1 MLNPSVNNAQRAYYK
16 LFTGTNQAEGYE
28 KIHLGFE
35 SHTKEI
41 VLEKDRTTY
50 LHIPNFSVSHPL
62 SSSSLIKDGAV
73 AGPIP
78 AMSDRILKK
87 QGGYSRT
94 THWGDSDF
102 RDGTWQCSWLYQG
115 DELQQP
121 IWLDRFYNPGHLE
134 RLGIDPSDPITYNS
148 NNPVYTD
155 LPSQLTLTP
164 GTWYQYF
171 HMGEKTAEDLITTLA
186 GLSGE
191 RLRLSID
198 NWTEPLTDSSIYKNY
213 IKTDSFNKN
222 WVKTTNIPEIE
233 DVSVLSFDTSDFI
246 DIQIPYNPAYNT
258 LNEFSITFWCYNKD
272 WLSSPSTQ
280 IVGNLDGDGYGVFL
294 DNLDYFPCFVLP
306 EIVYGHLLFFNQEG
320 ESYLDKTIKTSS
332 TISCVPI
339 NIAQDSEK
347 NIIVTD
353 DGILKR
359 LFKLNHTGDILSVT
373 SLTGTP
379 KECIVDQ
386 YDNVHIITTSGTYV
400 YNTDFVCISSD
411 KTTPYTPGTCL
422 YHGVSGIVTREL
434 NCLDVKYDFN
444 FQKWKINNS
453 GTVTVNDT
461 LISSLTSIKNST
473 NIAIDPYNNIW
484 VLHDKNTVSVINSI
498 TKTVNY
504 KFYIGTN
511 SSLNTARNIS
521 FIKSYNRNK
530 RTKTWY
536 ALISYRD
543 EKVLYNVTLN
553 GKIAKT
559 TLLPTKLSTQ
569 LPLEASDTPFNFTF
583 KGDFTGYEWSR
594 VFGKVLYNSKP
605 QLHFKV
611 GVRDTAVPEKSKTF
625 KASATIDSFT
635 PNTWHYIVCTYRNNT
650 LKVYINNILKGTSVI
665 PFNYQLTHT
674 KKNNFYIGCPA
685 GTTSNKNLE
694 LETTSM
700 IYDGYIDGIRVYDYQ
715 LDEKVIP
722 LFMRSKI
729 KGADIIWNVDINNIQ
744 YVEEIERFFKH
755 KLPGSKSV
763 FFKIVLAGSKITD
776 KSVRAI
782 IESNI
787 RSIVNKTKP
796 IYTEMI
802 EIVWAED
809 PPPLSTPCPTP
820 TLTPTVTR
828 TPTVTPTIT
837 PTITKTQTITPT
849 VTQTKTPTVTPT
861 LTRTP
866 TLTPT
871 VTPTSAPRI
880 VGCEPRIDILK
891 RFGLQGEGGYASGS
905 YNFVDGGTLYATTS
919 FRTSYIDGTLGTA
932 YKPTYFSQK
941 VVGGYTYECL
951 DNVLRVAGGRS
962 TIMFRNGKCYKSGT
976 EYYHPWLQ
984 ANINNIR
991 DVYTPSKYSDFPILM
1006 FSGELLKWKLT
1017 PIATPTLL
1025 SGVNVN
1031 GITVP
1036 LNNISYFIAIC
1047 QGHAPDLIVAGAD
1060 NAVWHINLQKT
1071 LAKQLSGITASS
1083 VSHIQIGDGTI
1094 KDGTNKNFLVYRNNK
1109 TKVYEL
1115 VRNTVTDMFDSV
1127 PSLPMSPQ
1135 PFILERGECIIDGV
1149 SQETQAVFLTNKYV
1163 RVGANAYP
1171 VNDGVRGSAVRVPPS
1186 TSYDHVIELS
1196 DGYYIFSSGGYG
1208 SAPVRSAFWTSLVEN
1223 LSASRT
1229 DIQPANHFQRMC
1241 TSPDDCVCDPDWR
1254 FVTPLDPCPSL
1265 DSCPESVLF
1274 LRGNGVDGLQND
1286 TFLDSSS
1293 NSFTI
1298 TKNGTP
1304 TQGSFTPYFGGS
1316 VYFNGTN
1323 YLQTATPVLNT
1334 TGDFTIEVWL
1344 RWSGTVGSPN
1354 NNGAIFTQYTQ
1365 SDANRGGLLV
1375 DSNGTVGFGIGTTG
1389 ISTNTTLPV
1398 DRWAHVAVVRTTG
1411 VVRIYLNGVEEGTPW
1426 SWSGNIYQD
1435 YAAIGRDPRS
1445 VGGSSG
1451 YFGYMS
1457 DLRVVNSALYTS
1469 NFTPSLLPALITAP
1483 NTKLHLSFTGGRQD
1497 DISVN
1502 QTITATGTITGS
1514 VFSPHQSYCAALHG
1528 GSAYFNGTTDV
1539 LRVPHST
1546 ALTFGATD
1554 FTIET
1559 WCYFNVSPVLQ
1570 CIFSKRPVYNAP
1582 TGYKSVVLYVQNGK
1596 FAFALTNDGTTWAV
1610 NSINISTVDIGRW
1623 QHIALVRSGNNIQ
1636 LYKNGISVASVTF
1649 TGSVFDDGSSATIGA
1664 DGSNT
1669 NWWLNGYLSN
1679 FRITKGVAIYTANFT
1694 PSISPVTTI
1703 SNSGATPSTAP
1714 TLNSVSLLCD
1724 FTNAG
1729 IYDSTTKND
1738 ILITGNVKPSTAQ
1751 KKYGSSSLYF
1761 DGTGDYLTIPRS
1773 NLYDF
1778 GTKDF
1783 TIEGWINVPSIDVTL
1798 RCIFSLG
1805 CPIQIYSQS
1814 GTIKVYFN
1822 DSDDIVS
1829 YIVNGLTGPA
1839 NSITA
1844 NTWAHFAVVRVGN
1857 KFTVFVNGVTGNSV
1871 TGVTQAVFYSAY
1883 PPSIGFVTAT
1893 SQYPFAGYIDDL
1905 RITKDIGIYT
1915 KNFTPSE
1922 NPCFRSC
1929 EQLDNCTLEAG
1940 GTLWT
1945 NWSCYDQ
1952 IANNKY
1958 LTRGKIENVNL
1969 TLETT
1974 KSMLFVASNEGKKF
1988 GVSPNTYNYN
1998 AYYSNVATNTPY
2010 PMFDNILE
2018 LPLPPTSAVSIL
2030 GNNQSGSYR
2039 ITLDAP
2045 AKNLYFVY
2053 MSINNNEL
2061 TFNRDFINVK
2071 NAAGRWGTGAVD
2083 KITNANN
2090 TYTLKYTSGEPHG
2103 IIMFPGPIQELTWTF
2118 LNAENHNL
2126 FQLGITPV
2134 CNSDRPDVLNRFNLQ
2149 GEGGYT
2155 WSTFNFIDKDI
2166 MYVSQDWANSY
2177 YPAVI
2182 GGSPANA
2189 TTSNTDYYKKRKCV
2203 KTLNG
2208 TTYYGLSGLLR
2219 FCSGNKNKSAIFR
2232 DGYVYWNGGN
2242 ENLHPWLRDNMNNLK
2257 DIFMPSTDNPTAAA
2271 HNVQIVLTKNG
2282 ELRKL
2287 DLQDATEYN
2296 NPPLFRGTTVSGATK
2311 IFTDAYKIISVN
2323 QAHGNDCIVSC
2334 TDDTVWHV
2342 RVNNHYASYNSATPK
2357 YTHAVQIDNLKASD
2371 ILFACHGDPNESG
2384 YVVQK
2389 DDLTKL
2395 YKLERTA
2402 SEALAGARADIVR
2415 RSALPL
2421 TITPYVY
2428 GSAAGDTTNLL
2439 GAGEWFID
2447 GTANEFQY
2455 AFLTNKR
2462 VHTFKAPSNSAQDA
2476 RSPKCVT
2483 HNIPPGVS
2491 AVRFV
2496 ASTAYAMVVELS
2508 DGLYLLSSNGLANI
2522 NGGSNGTEYYT
2533 AYENM
2538 EKVQAWTTLVQELS
2552 GNRPDAVPFN
2562 AKCLPVVDYA

>member
-1 MLNPSVNNAQRAYYK
+1 MSNPSVNNAQRAYYK

-50 LHIPNFSVSHPL
+50 LHIPSFSVSHPL
-62 SSSSLIKDGAV
+62 SSSSLIRDGAV

-87 QGGYSRT
+87 QGGYSHT
-94 THWGDSDF
+94 THWGDSAF

-115 DELQQP
+115 DEHQQP
-121 IWLDRFYNPGHLE
+121 MWLDRFYNPGHLE
-134 RLGIDPSDPITYNS
+134 RLGTDPADPITYNS
-148 NNPVYTD
+148 NDPVYTD
-155 LPSQLTLTP
+155 IPSQLTLTP

-171 HMGEKTAEDLITTLA
+171 HMGEQTAGELITTLA

-213 IKTDSFNKN
+213 IKAESFNKN

-246 DIQIPYNPAYNT
+246 DIQIPYSSTYNP
-258 LNEFSITFWCYNKD
+258 LNEFSIAFWCYNKD
-272 WLSSPSTQ
+272 WSSSPSTQ

-306 EIVYGHLLFFNQEG
+306 EIEYGHLLFFNQEG

-359 LFKLNHTGDILSVT
+359 LFKLNHTGDIISVVA
-373 SLTGTP
+373 LTGTP
-379 KECIVDQ
+379 KECVVDR
-386 YDNVHIITTSGTYV
+386 YDNIHVITTSGTSV
-400 YNTDFVCISSD
+400 YNTDLVCISSD
-411 KTTPYTPGTCL
+411 ITTPHTPGTCL
-422 YHGVSGIVTREL
+422 YHSASGIVTREL

-444 FQKWKINNS
+444 FQKWKINSS

-461 LISSLTSIKNST
+461 LIPSLTSIKNST

-484 VLHDKNTVSVINSI
+484 VLHDKNAISVFDSI
-498 TKTVNY
+498 TKTVIY
-504 KFYIGTN
+504 KFNIGTN
-511 SSLNTARNIS
+511 STLNTARNIS
-521 FIKSYNRNK
+521 FIKSYNRDK

-536 ALISYRD
+536 ALISYSE
-543 EKVLYNVTLN
+543 EKVLYIVTLD

-559 TLLPTKLSTQ
+559 VLLPTKLSTQ
-569 LPLEASDTPFNFTF
+569 APLGASDAPFNFIF

-650 LKVYINNILKGTSVI
+650 LKLYINNILKGTSII

-685 GTTSNKNLE
+685 GTTSNKNHE
-694 LETTSM
+694 LETTSL

-722 LFMRSKI
+722 LFVRSKI
-729 KGADIIWNVDINNIQ
+729 KGADIIWNVDTNNIQ

-755 KLPGSKSV
+755 KLPGSKSI

-776 KSVRAI
+776 RSVRAV

-796 IYTEMI
+796 VYTEMI
-802 EIVWAED
+802 EIIWAED

-871 VTPTSAPRI
+871 VTPTSAPRV

-891 RFGLQGEGGYASGS
+891 RFGLQGEGGYSPGS

-919 FRTSYIDGTLGTA
+919 FRTSYIDGPLGT

-951 DNVLRVAGGRS
+951 DNVLRVAGGQG
-962 TIMFRNGKCYKSGT
+962 TIMFRNGKCYKSAT
-976 EYYHPWLQ
+976 EYFHPWLE
-984 ANINNIR
+984 ANINGIR
-991 DVYTPSKYSDFPILM
+991 DVYTPSKSGDMPILM

-1036 LNNISYFIAIC
+1036 LNNIAYFIAIC

-1060 NAVWHINLQKT
+1060 DAVWHINIQKT
-1071 LAKQLSGITASS
+1071 LAKQLSGVVASS
-1083 VSHIQIGDGTI
+1083 VSHIQIGDSS
-1094 KDGTNKNFLVYRNNK
+1094 NKHFLVYRNNK
-1109 TKVYEL
+1109 TKVYQL
-1115 VRNTVTDMFDSV
+1115 VRNTVTGMFDSV

-1135 PFILERGECIIDGV
+1135 PFTLERGECIIDGV

-1171 VNDGVRGSAVRVPPS
+1171 VNDGIRGSAVRVPPS
-1186 TSYDHVIELS
+1186 TSYDHVVELS

-1208 SAPVRSAFWTSLVEN
+1208 AAPVRSAYWTSLVEN

-1229 DIQPANHFQRMC
+1229 DIAPANHFQRMC

-1254 FVTPLDPCPSL
+1254 FKTPLDPCPSL

-1286 TFLDSSS
+1286 TFIDSSS
-1293 NSFTI
+1293 NNFTI

-1344 RWSGTVGSPN
+1344 RWSGTVGSTN
-1354 NNGAIFTQYTQ
+1354 NGGAIFTQYTL

-1375 DSNGTVGFGIGTTG
+1375 DSNGIVGFGIGSTG
-1389 ISTNTTLPV
+1389 ISTNTSLPV

-1445 VGGSSG
+1445 IGGSSG

-1528 GSAYFNGTTDV
+1528 GSAYFNGTTDYLSLPYNSSFEFSSGAFTAECWV
-1539 LRVPHST
+1539 YLNTVAAEMPIVSNLTTTSSGWSLFFWLGVGSRFGAAFTGTAADITGTSTIQAKKWYHVAVSGNTGSYKLFVNGVQEGATYTGATTLASGVVNIGKHPLYAFRMNGYISNLRV
-1546 ALTFGATD
+1546 
-1554 FTIET
+1554 
-1559 WCYFNVSPVLQ
+1559 
-1570 CIFSKRPVYNAP
+1570 
-1582 TGYKSVVLYVQNGK
+1582 
-1596 FAFALTNDGTTWAV
+1596 TN
-1610 NSINISTVDIGRW
+1610 
-1623 QHIALVRSGNNIQ
+1623 
-1636 LYKNGISVASVTF
+1636 
-1649 TGSVFDDGSSATIGA
+1649 
-1664 DGSNT
+1664 
-1669 NWWLNGYLSN
+1669 
-1679 FRITKGVAIYTANFT
+1679 GVAIYTANFT
-1694 PSISPVTTI
+1694 PPISPVTTI

-1751 KKYGSSSLYF
+1751 TKYGSSSLYF
-1761 DGTGDYLTIPRS
+1761 DGNGDKLTIPSS
-1773 NLYDF
+1773 NIFEF

-1783 TIEGWINVPSIDVTL
+1783 TIECWVYCTNLAGGNSGVMEIVDFRTSALIETRPTL
-1798 RCIFSLG
+1798 AILG
-1805 CPIQIYSQS
+1805 NSFIYLTTGGIKIQS
-1814 GTIKVYFN
+1814 GTI
-1822 DSDDIVS
+1822 
-1829 YIVNGLTGPA
+1829 L
-1839 NSITA
+1839 A
-1844 NTWAHFAVVRVGN
+1844 NTWYHVAVSRTSGVTN
-1857 KFTVFVNGVTGNSV
+1857 MFVNGTKVGANYSDVNNYLISSV
-1871 TGVTQAVFYSAY
+1871 TVGAY
-1883 PPSIGFVTAT
+1883 IGAGWDFT
-1893 SQYPFAGYIDDL
+1893 GYIDDL

-1915 KNFTPSE
+1915 KNFIPSE

-1929 EQLDNCTLEAG
+1929 EQLDSCTLEAG

-1952 IANNKY
+1952 VANSKY
-1958 LTRGKIENVNL
+1958 LTRGKVENVTL

-1974 KSMLFVASNEGKKF
+1974 KPMFFVASNEGKKA
-1988 GVSPNTYNYN
+1988 GVSPATLNYN
-1998 AYYSNVATNTPY
+1998 VYYSNVATSTPY
-2010 PMFDNILE
+2010 QMFDNILE

-2071 NAAGRWGTGAVD
+2071 NGTGRWGTGTVD

-2090 TYTLKYTSGEPHG
+2090 TYTLKHTSGDLNG
-2103 IIMFPGPIQELTWTF
+2103 IIMFPGPIQELTWTV
-2118 LNAENHNL
+2118 LNAENYNL

-2134 CNSDRPDVLNRFNLQ
+2134 CNADRPDVLNRFNLQ

-2166 MYVSQDWANSY
+2166 MYVSQAWANSY

-2182 GGSPANA
+2182 GGSPANI
-2189 TTSNTDYYKKRKCV
+2189 TTSNTDYYKKRKCI
-2203 KTLNG
+2203 KTING

-2242 ENLHPWLRDNMNNLK
+2242 ETLHPWLRDNMNNLK
-2257 DIFMPSTDNPTAAA
+2257 DIYMPSTDNTTADA

-2287 DLQDATEYN
+2287 DLRDATEYN

-2342 RVNNHYASYNSATPK
+2342 RVNNHYASYNTATPK

-2371 ILFACHGDPNESG
+2371 IHFACHGDRNESG

-2415 RSALPL
+2415 RSVSPL

-2428 GSAAGDTTNLL
+2428 GSAAGDSTNLL
-2439 GAGEWFID
+2439 GPGEWFID

-2483 HNIPPGVS
+2483 HNIPTGVS

-2522 NGGSNGTEYYT
+2522 NGGTDGVEYYT

-2552 GNRPDAVPFN
+2552 GNRPDVVPFN